1 MDCQAWES
9 QGNLVE
15 SIRNNRGG
23 WAIQEEENFGSD
35 LLSHTATRA
44 VPSALKDFTSVFGMG
59 TGVAPSL
66 ELPKIQQNDPSGRTT
81 CNDMMRQAGVAIK
94 VKPHDQLVLLDFTRY
109 RASIC
114 SLSTSSSSTGL
125 WGTSPGSANL
135 EVGFPLRCIQRLS
148 NPYIAT
154 QRCSWRHNWN
164 TRGTS
169 IPVLSY

>member
-1 MDCQAWES
+1 M
-9 QGNLVE
+9 QGQDFWKGE
-15 SIRNNRGG
+15 IRQRPTLPHSYPCSTIGAEGLYFRVRDGNGCG
-23 WAIQEEENFGSD
+23 PFAIAAENSENYQPG
-35 LLSHTATRA
+35 ATT
-44 VPSALKDFTSVFGMG
+44 F
-59 TGVAPSL
+59 
-66 ELPKIQQNDPSGRTT
+66 N
-81 CNDMMRQAGVAIK
+81 NDMIRQAGVDKKLK
-94 VKPHDQLVLLDFTRY
+94 VKPHDRLVLLDFTRY

-125 WGTSPGSANL
+125 WGTIPGSANL

-154 QRCSWRHNWN
+154 QRCSWRHNWH